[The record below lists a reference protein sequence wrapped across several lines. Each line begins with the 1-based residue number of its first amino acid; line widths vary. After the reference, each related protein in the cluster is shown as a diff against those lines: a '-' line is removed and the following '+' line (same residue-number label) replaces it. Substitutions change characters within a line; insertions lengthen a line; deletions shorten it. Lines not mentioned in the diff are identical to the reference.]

1 MGLRSLLTNATV
13 VALTGWA
20 DRCRERERERE
31 RDSERERERA
41 IVDEHQ
47 REVTVIRTETFF
59 LSRSSFLQM

>member
-20 DRCRERERERE
+20 DRCRERD
-31 RDSERERERA
+31 RDRDRERERERA